1 MLDNAFTKAY
11 HKDRHESTGGEA
23 LEVKIRY
30 GEALADFLVL
40 HGKLGKRT
48 ERNLTSIKKKR
59 LSR

>member
-1 MLDNAFTKAY
+1 MPAY
-11 HKDRHESTGGEA
+11 KDTNGTYFVSFYYE
-23 LEVKIRY
+23 
-30 GEALADFLVL
+30 DFRVL